1 MVKFD
6 TELDQNFGNM
16 DFFVVAFPEWEEMFI
31 ILQEEAIAAKLF
43 PSKL

>member
-16 DFFVVAFPEWEEMFI
+16 DFFGFVFPEWEEMFV
-31 ILQEEAIAAKLF
+31 ILLAKKIAGKLF